1 MRAYIR
7 LFTGAGDER
16 VYPVAEFETN
26 DCYGLA
32 APKATVLET
41 NSSYGVPTETVLQ
54 TNTSYGVSTTTS
66 REIIGDGD
74 YISIDE
80 VASL

>member
-16 VYPVAEFETN
+16 VELETN

-32 APKATVLET
+32 ALKAAVLQP

-66 REIIGDGD
+66 REIIDDGD
-74 YISIDE
+74 YISVDE
-80 VASL
+80 VASP